1 MRKILLLQLD
11 GPYFLYETLRVLE
24 KNALALKDFEVT
36 LLADP
41 KSYEGL
47 AKKSLPALKGI
58 TTTPSDVLHENF
70 EMSFNLSLDESS
82 WELHSKV
89 SSQKKHGPYYV
100 GPQLMVPDLWSTFL
114 LTLKS
119 RSPFLT
125 FHLQDIYRNILGIN
139 AIQKVAQPKTL
150 YKSLVFGFFNT
161 NFISAAEQEKLIHT
175 LHDKFPL
182 TRIQDISEIDLV
194 EDLSDV
200 LYLGPASLDALRV
213 CEAGA
218 KGVFVA
224 EHFSGFNLLPS
235 GPGHLQISSLGTRPT
250 ADQLVGVLESILK
263 NEDLSVV
270 PGLSF
275 YETAVNPLFGN
286 YLKGVSAADDNHPFY
301 QAHLVLWNFILNLH
315 DVQLDH
321 SKKTASQLQTLK
333 VTQDVLTKLIRLQDY
348 AMSSIDTIYHQAKNE
363 QASAEIVNG
372 HLKNLSDIDLTT
384 SKVAEAHAFLR
395 PVLDF
400 YRIRRGQNDGG
411 TLLEQAENSLLTYS
425 EEHYALKALQELLTI
440 QAK

>member
-11 GPYFLYETLRVLE
+11 GPYFLYETVRVLE
-24 KNALALKDFEVT
+24 KNAQALKQFEVT
-36 LLADP
+36 LLVDP
-41 KSYEGL
+41 KSYESL

-58 TTTPSDVLHENF
+58 TTKPADVLSKDF

-89 SSQKKHGPYYV
+89 SSRKKHGPYYV
-100 GPQLMVPDLWSTFL
+100 GTQLMVPDLWSTFL

-139 AIQKVAQPKTL
+139 AIQKSTQTKTL
-150 YKSLVFGFFNT
+150 YKSLVFGFFDT
-161 NFISAAEQEKLIHT
+161 NFISASEQEKLIHT
-175 LHDKFPL
+175 LHDRFPL

-200 LYLGPASLDALRV
+200 LYFGPASLNALRV

-235 GPGHLQISSLGTRPT
+235 GPGHLQISSLGTRVS
-250 ADQLVGVLESILK
+250 ADQLLGVLESILK

-286 YLKGVSAADDNHPFY
+286 YLKGVSPADDNHPFY

-333 VTQDVLTKLIRLQDY
+333 GTQEVLTKLIRLQDY

-372 HLKNLSDIDLTT
+372 HLKNLSDIELTT
-384 SKVAEAHAFLR
+384 AKVAEAHAFLR
-395 PVLDF
+395 PILDF
-400 YRIRRGQNDGG
+400 YRIRRGQNDGN

-425 EEHYALKALQELLTI
+425 EEQYALKALQELLTI
-440 QAK
+440 QSK

>member
-11 GPYFLYETLRVLE
+11 GPYFLFETLRVLE
-24 KNALALKDFEVT
+24 KNARALKGFEVT
-36 LLADP
+36 LLVDP
-41 KSYEGL
+41 KSYAEL
-47 AKKSLPALKGI
+47 SKKSIPSLKGI
-58 TTTPSDVLHENF
+58 TTKVSDVLGKDF
-70 EMSFNLSLDESS
+70 EMSFNLSLDEGS
-82 WELHSKV
+82 WELHSKIK
-89 SSQKKHGPYYV
+89 SQKKQGPFYV
-100 GPQLMVPDLWSTFL
+100 GSQLMVPDLWSTFL

-125 FHLQDIYRNILGIN
+125 FHLQDIYRNILGIKD
-139 AIQKVAQPKTL
+139 IQKQTPAHTL

-161 NFISAAEQEKLIHT
+161 DFISSVEQEKLIHT

-200 LYLGPASLDALRV
+200 LYLGPASLNALRV

-235 GPGHLQISSLGTRPT
+235 GPGHLQISSLGTKPT

-263 NEDLSVV
+263 NEDLTSVS
-270 PGLSF
+270 GLSF

-286 YLKGVSAADDNHPFY
+286 YLKGVSSADDNHPFY

-321 SKKTASQLQTLK
+321 SKKTSSQLQTLK
-333 VTQDVLTKLIRLQDY
+333 MTQEVLTKLIRLQDY

-372 HLKNLSDIDLTT
+372 HLKNLSDIEQTT

-395 PVLDF
+395 PILDF
-400 YRIRRGQNDGG
+400 YRIRRGQNDGS
-411 TLLEQAENSLLTYS
+411 TLLEQVENSLLTYS
-425 EEHYALKALQELLTI
+425 EEQYALKAMQELLTI